1 MEPEGLD
8 IFERLDIFD
17 ILGMVFLILKLLNVI
32 KWSWLWV
39 TAPFWGKIVLFL
51 VIVICV
57 EIKESKK

>member
-1 MEPEGLD
+1 MEPELD
-8 IFERLDIFD
+8 IFERLDIID

-39 TAPFWGKIVLFL
+39 TAPFWAKIVLF

-57 EIKESKK
+57 EIKESRK